1 VQISEKIL
9 HPSVYSV
16 FYSRGR
22 ERERE
27 RIVPNLKRG
36 HARAVAWVCCER
48 ESEVKG
54 KRKFVNAEMERTASN
69 T

>member
-1 VQISEKIL
+1 VQISDKIL

-27 RIVPNLKRG
+27 R
-36 HARAVAWVCCER
+36 ER
-48 ESEVKG
+48 ERVVPS
-54 KRKFVNAEMERTASN
+54 RERGYAGSGAGSVLREEK
-69 T
+69 